1 MTSQGAFSIHPL
13 LAEFANPVTEAAFR
27 EYMRDTRIRD
37 TRLAIALSALFFM
50 VFALTDYLAMRGKG
64 DYELLLFARMGVALY
79 GLILLHLG
87 GRYWRQLLNGVI
99 PTLVIIGAMAVF
111 IAITPLLP
119 FEAGWHGMG
128 MMIMLLGVYTF
139 IPNRFLPAAV
149 VALAA
154 SLFFIWVVMRHFA
167 VRDDYLA
174 TFVALLTVIN
184 VLGAFAAHRNS
195 RLQREEYRNAAVL
208 QEANVRLQ
216 QEVEERE
223 RLETELRDRIDR
235 DPLTG
240 IASRLRFFEAA
251 PAYLAAAA
259 ESGAPLSVLLLDVD
273 YFRQINGTY
282 GQVRGDEVLQSIAGV
297 CRQHAREHDLL
308 ARIGGEEFILLLPE
322 TDVPQAVELA
332 ERLCAEIQ
340 RTPLVMPDSA
350 LFFTVSIGVSQWRQG
365 DTLNMLLYRVDNA
378 LSTAKYKGRN
388 RVAVAE

>member
-1 MTSQGAFSIHPL
+1 MATQEAFRIRPL
-13 LAEFANPVTEAAFR
+13 VAEFAHPGTEAAFR

-37 TRLAIALSALFFM
+37 TRLAIALSAIFFM

-64 DYELLLFARMGVALY
+64 DYELLLFARLGVALY
-79 GLILLHLG
+79 GLILVHLG

-99 PTLVIIGAMAVF
+99 PTLVIVGAMAVF

-128 MMIMLLGVYTF
+128 MMIMLLGIYTF

-149 VALAA
+149 VAVT
-154 SLFFIWVVMRHFA
+154 SSVIFVWVVMRYFA
-167 VRDDYLA
+167 VHDDFLA
-174 TFVALLTVIN
+174 TFVALLAVIN

-195 RLQREEYRNAAVL
+195 RLQREEYCIAAVL
-208 QEANVRLQ
+208 REANARLQ
-216 QEVEERE
+216 QEVVERE
-223 RLETELRDRIDR
+223 RLEGELRDRIDR
-235 DPLTG
+235 DSLTG
-240 IASRLRFFEAA
+240 IASRSHFFEAA

-259 ESGAPLSVLLLDVD
+259 ESGSPLAVLLLDVD

-282 GQVRGDEVLQSIAGV
+282 GQVRGDEVLQSIASV
-297 CRQHAREHDLL
+297 CRQHVREHDLL
-308 ARIGGEEFILLLPE
+308 ARIGGEEFVLLLPDME
-322 TDVPQAVELA
+322 APLAAELA
-332 ERLCAEIQ
+332 ERLRVEIQ

-365 DTLNMLLYRVDNA
+365 DTLNMVLYRVDNA

-388 RVAVAE
+388 RVAIA